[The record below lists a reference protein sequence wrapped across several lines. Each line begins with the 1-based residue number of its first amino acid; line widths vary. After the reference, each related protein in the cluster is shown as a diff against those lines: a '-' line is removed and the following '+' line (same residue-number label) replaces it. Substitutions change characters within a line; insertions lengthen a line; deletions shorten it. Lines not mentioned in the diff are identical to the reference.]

1 MFGIPTT
8 GNAVFMAGTRSRT
21 IVSVQSSHDIGDTS
35 GDHPRFL
42 KILVLLP
49 FDTRPES
56 VRTSIE
62 FGKLKAMSL
71 YEIGHLRLP
80 PISTCSWPFE
90 QNRDGAGAAKFP
102 IQPYQ
107 LIEQSVEQLVV
118 LVDQPPA
125 SRVLAVW
132 DLPW

>member
-1 MFGIPTT
+1 MPGILTT
-8 GNAVFMAGTRSRT
+8 GNAMFMAGARPRT
-21 IVSVQSSHDIGDTS
+21 VVPIQSSHDLGDTS

-42 KILVLLP
+42 KILILLP

-80 PISTCSWPFE
+80 PISTYSWPFE
-90 QNRDGAGAAKFP
+90 QNRDGAGATKFP

-107 LIEQSVEQLVV
+107 LIEQSVEQLVM